1 VSPESPLTR
10 ATPLDLRALRASVD
24 ALTLHLVALR
34 GALQVA
40 ELEPIRLIVGTVAAG
55 MGVSTM
61 EILGRRRVPAVAQA
75 RQISMMLAGD
85 LLDWSSVQV
94 GAAFN
99 RDHGT
104 VLHART
110 AVFDQM
116 EVDLRFRSLVDGFRA
131 ALAPHFQKGTP
142 CSSSS
147 S

>member
-1 VSPESPLTR
+1 M
-10 ATPLDLRALRASVD
+10 DLRSLRASVD
-24 ALTLHLVALR
+24 ELTLHLVALR
-34 GALQVA
+34 GAIQVA

-55 MGVSTM
+55 MGVSPM

-94 GAAFN
+94 GAAFQ

-116 EVDLRFRSLVDGFRA
+116 EVDLRFRTLVEGFRK
-131 ALAPHFQKGTP
+131 ALAPHFPKGLTP
-142 CSSSS
+142 CSTPSS
-147 S
+147 